1 MIFAFSAYL
10 RDGKSAISN
19 VWKLTYQINLLSMGD
34 NPSTEVDV
42 DNIID
47 RLLEGMFKKVSQE
60 HAN

>member
-1 MIFAFSAYL
+1 
-10 RDGKSAISN
+10 
-19 VWKLTYQINLLSMGD
+19 MGD

>member
-1 MIFAFSAYL
+1 
-10 RDGKSAISN
+10 
-19 VWKLTYQINLLSMGD
+19 MGD

-47 RLLEGMFKKVSQE
+47 RLLEGMFFLKKSQE